1 LIPYLVFQAYHI
13 HFNIPSIDPDCI
25 IKMKGIIFDMDGVL
39 IDAMPF
45 HAEAMKIAIKEETNY
60 EIDKKIVYQLEGM
73 PSNNL
78 VKEIFK
84 KYNINK
90 ELDQKLVDKIS
101 ERKKQLFKEIEN
113 TQLIEGVRDL
123 IKVLNECKCLKAIV
137 TGAAKKE
144 IELTIDKMIGLKN
157 FDVVVSGDDVEAGK
171 PDSTPFVVALQKMNL
186 KSSECIVVENAPLG
200 IEAAN
205 KAGIKCIL
213 TLNNTPLNISSDFNN
228 IISRETQIFRDTK
241 STIDFLRMW
250 CCKN

>member
-1 LIPYLVFQAYHI
+1 
-13 HFNIPSIDPDCI
+13 
-25 IKMKGIIFDMDGVL
+25 MDGVL

-90 ELDQKLVDKIS
+90 ELDQELIEKIS
-101 ERKKQLFKEIEN
+101 ERKKQLFKEIED
-113 TQLIEGVRDL
+113 THLIEGVPNL
-123 IKVLNECKCLKAIV
+123 IKMLNECKCLKAIV

-157 FDVVVSGDDVEAGK
+157 FDVVVSGEDVEAGK
-171 PDSTPFVVALQKMNL
+171 PNSDPFVVALQKMNI
-186 KSSECIVVENAPLG
+186 KSAECIVVENAPLG
-200 IEAAN
+200 VEAAN

-213 TLNNTPLNISSDFNN
+213 TLNNTPLDISTDFNN
-228 IISRETQIFRDTK
+228 ILSKETRIFRDTK
-241 STIDFLRMW
+241 STTDYLRKW
-250 CCKN
+250 CCNN

>member
-1 LIPYLVFQAYHI
+1 
-13 HFNIPSIDPDCI
+13 
-25 IKMKGIIFDMDGVL
+25 MDGVL

-45 HAEAMKIAIKEETNY
+45 HAEAMKIAIKEETTY

-90 ELDQKLVDKIS
+90 ELDQELIEKIS
-101 ERKKQLFKEIEN
+101 ERKKQLFKEIED
-113 TQLIEGVRDL
+113 THLIEGVPDL
-123 IKVLNECKCLKAIV
+123 IKMLNECKCLKAIV

-157 FDVVVSGDDVEAGK
+157 FDVVVSGEDVEAGK
-171 PDSTPFVVALQKMNL
+171 PNSDPFVVALEKMNI

-200 IEAAN
+200 VEAAN
-205 KAGIKCIL
+205 KAGIRCIL
-213 TLNNTPLNISSDFNN
+213 TLNNTPLDISTDFNN
-228 IISRETQIFRDTK
+228 IISNETQIFRDTI
-241 STIDFLRMW
+241 STTDFLRKW
-250 CCKN
+250 CCNN

>member
-1 LIPYLVFQAYHI
+1 
-13 HFNIPSIDPDCI
+13 
-25 IKMKGIIFDMDGVL
+25 MRGIIFDMDGVL

-78 VKEIFK
+78 VKEIFT

-90 ELDQKLVDKIS
+90 ELDQELIEKIS
-101 ERKKQLFKEIEN
+101 ERKKQLFKEIED
-113 TQLIEGVRDL
+113 THLIEGVPDL
-123 IKVLNECKCLKAIV
+123 IKMLNECKCLKAIV

-157 FDVVVSGDDVEAGK
+157 FDVVVSGEDVEAGK
-171 PDSTPFVVALQKMNL
+171 PNSDPFVVALQKMNI

-200 IEAAN
+200 VEAAN
-205 KAGIKCIL
+205 KAGIRCIL
-213 TLNNTPLNISSDFNN
+213 TLNNTPLDISTDFTN
-228 IISRETQIFRDTK
+228 IISKETQIFRDTK
-241 STIDFLRMW
+241 SSTDFLMKW
-250 CCKN
+250 CCNN

>member
-1 LIPYLVFQAYHI
+1 
-13 HFNIPSIDPDCI
+13 
-25 IKMKGIIFDMDGVL
+25 MRGIIFDMDGVL

-90 ELDQKLVDKIS
+90 ELDQELIEKIS
-101 ERKKQLFKEIEN
+101 ERKKQIFKEIED
-113 TQLIEGVRDL
+113 THLIEGVPDL
-123 IKVLNECKCLKAIV
+123 IKMLNECKCLKAIV

-157 FDVVVSGDDVEAGK
+157 FDVVVSGEVVEAGK
-171 PDSTPFVVALQKMNL
+171 PNSDPFVVALQKMNI

-200 IEAAN
+200 VEAAN
-205 KAGIKCIL
+205 KAGIRCIL
-213 TLNNTPLNISSDFNN
+213 TLNNTPLNISTDFNN
-228 IISRETQIFRDTK
+228 ILSKETQIFRDTN
-241 STIDFLRMW
+241 STTDFLRKW
-250 CCKN
+250 CCNN

>member
-1 LIPYLVFQAYHI
+1 
-13 HFNIPSIDPDCI
+13 
-25 IKMKGIIFDMDGVL
+25 MDGVL

-90 ELDQKLVDKIS
+90 ELDQELIEKIS
-101 ERKKQLFKEIEN
+101 ERKKQLFKEIED
-113 TQLIEGVRDL
+113 THLIEGVPNL
-123 IKVLNECKCLKAIV
+123 IKMLNECKCLKAIV

-144 IELTIDKMIGLKN
+144 IELTIDKMVGLKN
-157 FDVVVSGDDVEAGK
+157 FDVVVSGEDVEAGK
-171 PDSTPFVVALQKMNL
+171 PNSDPFVVALQKMNI
-186 KSSECIVVENAPLG
+186 KSAECIVVENAPLG
-200 IEAAN
+200 VEAAN

-213 TLNNTPLNISSDFNN
+213 TLNNTPLDISTDFNN
-228 IISRETQIFRDTK
+228 ILSKETRIFRDTK
-241 STIDFLRMW
+241 STTDYLRKW
-250 CCKN
+250 CCNN

>member
-1 LIPYLVFQAYHI
+1 
-13 HFNIPSIDPDCI
+13 
-25 IKMKGIIFDMDGVL
+25 MDGVL

-84 KYNINK
+84 KYNIKK
-90 ELDQKLVDKIS
+90 ELDQELIEKIS
-101 ERKKQLFKEIEN
+101 ERKKQLFKEIED
-113 TQLIEGVRDL
+113 THLIEGVPNL
-123 IKVLNECKCLKAIV
+123 IKMLNECKCLKAIV

-157 FDVVVSGDDVEAGK
+157 FDVVVSGEDVEAGK
-171 PDSTPFVVALQKMNL
+171 PNSDPFVVALQKMNI

-200 IEAAN
+200 VEAAN
-205 KAGIKCIL
+205 KAGIRCIL
-213 TLNNTPLNISSDFNN
+213 TLNNTPLKISTDFNN
-228 IISRETQIFRDTK
+228 IISNKTQIFRDTQ
-241 STIDFLRMW
+241 STTDFLRKW
-250 CCKN
+250 CCNN

>member
-1 LIPYLVFQAYHI
+1 
-13 HFNIPSIDPDCI
+13 
-25 IKMKGIIFDMDGVL
+25 MDGVL

-90 ELDQKLVDKIS
+90 ELDQELIEKIS
-101 ERKKQLFKEIEN
+101 ERKKQLFKEIED
-113 TQLIEGVRDL
+113 TRLIEGVPDL
-123 IKVLNECKCLKAIV
+123 IKMLNECKCLKAIV

-157 FDVVVSGDDVEAGK
+157 FDVVVSGEDVEAGK
-171 PDSTPFVVALQKMNL
+171 PNSDPFVVALQKMNI

-200 IEAAN
+200 VEAAN
-205 KAGIKCIL
+205 KAGIRCIL
-213 TLNNTPLNISSDFNN
+213 TLNNTPLNISTDFNN
-228 IISRETQIFRDTK
+228 IISNETQIFRDTI
-241 STIDFLRMW
+241 STTDFLRKW
-250 CCKN
+250 CCNN

>member
-1 LIPYLVFQAYHI
+1 
-13 HFNIPSIDPDCI
+13 
-25 IKMKGIIFDMDGVL
+25 MRGIIFDMDGVL

-90 ELDQKLVDKIS
+90 ELDQELIEKIS
-101 ERKKQLFKEIEN
+101 ERKKQLFKEIED
-113 TQLIEGVRDL
+113 THLIEGVPDL
-123 IKVLNECKCLKAIV
+123 IKMLNECKCLIAIV

-157 FDVVVSGDDVEAGK
+157 FDVVVSGEDVEAGK
-171 PDSTPFVVALQKMNL
+171 PNSDPFVVALQKMNI

-200 IEAAN
+200 VEAAN
-205 KAGIKCIL
+205 KAGIRCIL
-213 TLNNTPLNISSDFNN
+213 TLNNTPLNISTDFNN
-228 IISRETQIFRDTK
+228 IISNKTQIFRDTN
-241 STIDFLRMW
+241 STTDFLRKW
-250 CCKN
+250 CCNN

>member
-1 LIPYLVFQAYHI
+1 
-13 HFNIPSIDPDCI
+13 
-25 IKMKGIIFDMDGVL
+25 MDGVL

-90 ELDQKLVDKIS
+90 ELDQELIEKIS
-101 ERKKQLFKEIEN
+101 ERKKQIFKEIED
-113 TQLIEGVRDL
+113 THLIEGVPDL
-123 IKVLNECKCLKAIV
+123 IKILNECKCLKAIV

-157 FDVVVSGDDVEAGK
+157 FDVVVSGEDVEAGK
-171 PDSTPFVVALQKMNL
+171 PNSDPFVVALQKMNI

-200 IEAAN
+200 VEAAN
-205 KAGIKCIL
+205 KAGIRCIL
-213 TLNNTPLNISSDFNN
+213 TLNNTPLDISTDFNN
-228 IISRETQIFRDTK
+228 ILSKETQIFRDTN
-241 STIDFLRMW
+241 STTDFLRKW
-250 CCKN
+250 CCNN

>member
-1 LIPYLVFQAYHI
+1 
-13 HFNIPSIDPDCI
+13 
-25 IKMKGIIFDMDGVL
+25 MRGIIFDMDGVL

-90 ELDQKLVDKIS
+90 ELDQELIEKIS
-101 ERKKQLFKEIEN
+101 ERKKQIFKEIED
-113 TQLIEGVRDL
+113 THLIEGVPDL
-123 IKVLNECKCLKAIV
+123 IKMLNECKCLKAIV

-157 FDVVVSGDDVEAGK
+157 FDVVVSGEDVKAGK
-171 PDSTPFVVALQKMNL
+171 PNSDPFVVALQKMNI

-200 IEAAN
+200 VEAAN
-205 KAGIKCIL
+205 KAGIRCIL
-213 TLNNTPLNISSDFNN
+213 TLNNTPLDISTDFNN
-228 IISRETQIFRDTK
+228 ILSKETQIFRDTN
-241 STIDFLRMW
+241 STTDFLRKW
-250 CCKN
+250 CCNN

>member
-1 LIPYLVFQAYHI
+1 
-13 HFNIPSIDPDCI
+13 
-25 IKMKGIIFDMDGVL
+25 MDGVL

-90 ELDQKLVDKIS
+90 ELDQELIEKIS
-101 ERKKQLFKEIEN
+101 ERKKQIFKEIED
-113 TQLIEGVRDL
+113 THLIEGVPDL
-123 IKVLNECKCLKAIV
+123 IKMLNECKCLKAIV

-157 FDVVVSGDDVEAGK
+157 FDVVVSGEDVEAGK
-171 PDSTPFVVALQKMNL
+171 PNSDPFVVALQKMNI

-200 IEAAN
+200 VEAAN
-205 KAGIKCIL
+205 KAGIRCIL
-213 TLNNTPLNISSDFNN
+213 TLNNTPLDISTDFNN
-228 IISRETQIFRDTK
+228 ILSKETQIFRDTQ
-241 STIDFLRMW
+241 STTDFLRKW
-250 CCKN
+250 CCNN

>member
-1 LIPYLVFQAYHI
+1 
-13 HFNIPSIDPDCI
+13 
-25 IKMKGIIFDMDGVL
+25 MDGVL

-90 ELDQKLVDKIS
+90 ELDQELIEKIS
-101 ERKKQLFKEIEN
+101 ERKKQIFKEIED
-113 TQLIEGVRDL
+113 THLIEGVPDL
-123 IKVLNECKCLKAIV
+123 IKILNECKCLKAIV

-144 IELTIDKMIGLKN
+144 IELTIDKMVGLKN
-157 FDVVVSGDDVEAGK
+157 FDVVVSGEDVEAGK
-171 PDSTPFVVALQKMNL
+171 PNSDPFVVALQKMNI

-200 IEAAN
+200 VEAAN
-205 KAGIKCIL
+205 KAGIRCIL
-213 TLNNTPLNISSDFNN
+213 TLNNTPLDISTDFNN
-228 IISRETQIFRDTK
+228 ILSKETQIFRDTN
-241 STIDFLRMW
+241 STTDFLRKW
-250 CCKN
+250 CCNN

>member
-1 LIPYLVFQAYHI
+1 
-13 HFNIPSIDPDCI
+13 
-25 IKMKGIIFDMDGVL
+25 MDGVL

-84 KYNINK
+84 KYNIK
-90 ELDQKLVDKIS
+90 REFDHKLIHTIS

-113 TQLIEGVRDL
+113 TQLIEGVHDL
-123 IKVLNECKCLKAIV
+123 IQVLNKCKCLKAIV

-157 FDVVVSGDDVEAGK
+157 FDVVISGDDVEQGK
-171 PDSTPFVVALQKMNL
+171 PHSMPFIAALQKMNI
-186 KSSECIVVENAPLG
+186 KPSECIVVENAPLG
-200 IEAAN
+200 VEAAN
-205 KAGIKCIL
+205 NAGIKCII
-213 TLNNTPLNISSDFNN
+213 TLNNTPLDISSDFANL
-228 IISRETQIFRDTK
+228 ILKETKIFQDTK
-241 STIDFLRMW
+241 STINFLKKW
-250 CCKN
+250 CCNNK

>member
-1 LIPYLVFQAYHI
+1 
-13 HFNIPSIDPDCI
+13 
-25 IKMKGIIFDMDGVL
+25 MDGVL

-45 HAEAMKIAIKEETNY
+45 HAEAMKIAIKEETTY

-90 ELDQKLVDKIS
+90 ELDQELIKKIS
-101 ERKKQLFKEIEN
+101 ERKKQLFKEIED
-113 TQLIEGVRDL
+113 TRLIEGVPDL
-123 IKVLNECKCLKAIV
+123 IKMLNECKCLKAIV

-157 FDVVVSGDDVEAGK
+157 FDVVVSGEDVEAGK
-171 PDSTPFVVALQKMNL
+171 PNSDPFVVALQKMNI

-200 IEAAN
+200 VEAAN
-205 KAGIKCIL
+205 KAGIRCIL
-213 TLNNTPLNISSDFNN
+213 TLNNTPLDISTDFNN
-228 IISRETQIFRDTK
+228 IISKETQIFRDTK
-241 STIDFLRMW
+241 STTDFLRKW
-250 CCKN
+250 CCNN